1 MSSIDKLTIET
12 PEQTSLEFPLA
23 GIGSRFLAVALD
35 VLLQTA
41 AYIVIVTVGGLAG
54 LAGFLPKLGTQ
65 WLIAIFIFVLFL
77 VQFAYYAFFE
87 AIWNGQTPGKRW
99 THLRVMQDSGRPIT
113 PYDAILRN
121 LLRFVDQLPTLYA
134 VGIVTIL
141 ISREKKRVGDYA
153 AGTVVVHEKPL
164 LGVSS
169 IWAATAPSASAVQTV
184 SATPAVQ
191 LSMDELQLIETFFER
206 RASLDSDVR
215 RSMARQIA
223 IKLGER
229 LSIPSEQRPDPEKFL
244 EALAEQRRSSARYH

>member
-1 MSSIDKLTIET
+1 M
-12 PEQTSLEFPLA
+12 
-23 GIGSRFLAVALD
+23 
-35 VLLQTA
+35 LLQLA
-41 AYIVIVTVGGLAG
+41 AYVVIGTVAG
-54 LAGFLPKLGTQ
+54 LAGMAGFVPKLGTQ
-65 WLIAIFIFVLFL
+65 WVIAILIFVAFL
-77 VQFAYYAFFE
+77 VQFGYYSFFE

-121 LLRFVDQLPTLYA
+121 LLRFIDWLPTLYA

-164 LGVSS
+164 QGVSS
-169 IWAATAPSASAVQTV
+169 IWAATAPSPSAAQMV
-184 SATPAVQ
+184 SALPTVQ
-191 LSMDELQLIETFFER
+191 LSSEELQLIETFFER
-206 RASLDSDVR
+206 RASLEPDVR

-223 IKLGER
+223 TKLGDR
-229 LSIPSEQRPDPEKFL
+229 LSIPSEQRPDAEKFL

>member
-1 MSSIDKLTIET
+1 
-12 PEQTSLEFPLA
+12 
-23 GIGSRFLAVALD
+23 VALD
-35 VLLQTA
+35 VLLQAA
-41 AYIVIVTVGGLAG
+41 AYIVVVTVAGGLASLTG
-54 LAGFLPKLGTQ
+54 LFSKLGTQ
-65 WLIAIFIFVLFL
+65 WLVAISIFVLFL

-169 IWAATAPSASAVQTV
+169 IWAATAPSPSAVQTV
-184 SATPAVQ
+184 SAIPTAQ

-229 LSIPSEQRPDPEKFL
+229 LNIPSDQRPDAEKFL